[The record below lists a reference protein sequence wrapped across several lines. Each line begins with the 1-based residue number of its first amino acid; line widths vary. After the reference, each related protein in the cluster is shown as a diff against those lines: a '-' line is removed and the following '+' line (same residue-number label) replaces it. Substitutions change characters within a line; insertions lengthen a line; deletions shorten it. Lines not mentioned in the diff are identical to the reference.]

1 MVGSESV
8 DDRLLVILLYFL
20 TLLRLGYL
28 MVDKVI

>member
-1 MVGSESV
+1 MVGSEWV
-8 DDRLLVILLYFL
+8 DVRLLVILLYFL

>member
-1 MVGSESV
+1 MVGSEWA

-20 TLLRLGYL
+20 TLYRLGYL